1 MQDSIID
8 KIEGKIK
15 DWFKKNS
22 KFLIVILLYL
32 LYQSNFIIA
41 FISSLGINVNSI
53 PRTPRIF
60 LFAFTDLI
68 YIVIL
73 ILMFKKEI
81 IKGLKDLKENF
92 LNRAI
97 LSLNCWVV
105 GCVIMTVSSIII
117 GLILDQN
124 VSQNESLVRENIKI
138 APLYMLYT
146 CSIIAPIFE
155 EMVFRRSLYGL
166 VKVKWLFIMLSGVL
180 FGLLH
185 VLGSY
190 NSILDF
196 LYIIPYGV
204 MGSCF
209 AYLLTK
215 TKNITLPIIVH
226 MLHNTILVLVQ
237 IIGR

>member
-22 KFLIVILLYL
+22 KFLIIILLYL

-97 LSLNCWVV
+97 LSLNCWIV

-117 GLILDQN
+117 GLILGQN

-196 LYIIPYGV
+196 LYIIPYGA

>member
-8 KIEGKIK
+8 KIEEKIK

-196 LYIIPYGV
+196 LYIIPYGA

>member
-32 LYQSNFIIA
+32 LYQSNFIISL
-41 FISSLGINVNSI
+41 ISSLGINVYSI

-81 IKGLKDLKENF
+81 VKGLKDLKENF

-117 GLILDQN
+117 GLILGQN
-124 VSQNESLVRENIKI
+124 VSQNESLVRESIEV
-138 APLYMLYT
+138 APLYMLFT

-166 VKVKWLFIMLSGVL
+166 VKVKWLFIVLSGVL

-196 LYIIPYGV
+196 LYIIPYGA

-209 AYLLTK
+209 AYLLIK

>member
-196 LYIIPYGV
+196 LYIIPYGA

>member
-60 LFAFTDLI
+60 LFAFIDLI

-117 GLILDQN
+117 GLILGQN

-196 LYIIPYGV
+196 LYIIPYGA

>member
-8 KIEGKIK
+8 KIEEKIK

-68 YIVIL
+68 YIIII

-196 LYIIPYGV
+196 LYIIPYGA

>member
-81 IKGLKDLKENF
+81 IKGLKGLKENF

-166 VKVKWLFIMLSGVL
+166 VKVKWLFIVLSGVL

-196 LYIIPYGV
+196 LYVIPYGA

>member
-138 APLYMLYT
+138 APLYMLFT

-155 EMVFRRSLYGL
+155 EMVFRRSLYGF
-166 VKVKWLFIMLSGVL
+166 VKVKWLFIVLSGVL

-196 LYIIPYGV
+196 LYVIPYGA

-237 IIGR
+237 IIRR

>member
-166 VKVKWLFIMLSGVL
+166 VKVKWLFIVLSGVL

-196 LYIIPYGV
+196 LYVIPYGA